1 MDDGRAMAS
10 ASGVVVPPSAA
21 GGASSFSSSHTNAE
35 MASSI
40 ARKWN
45 LTTHSAIDLLMEQ
58 FDKVNDYN
66 PHTDFVHFHHL
77 YKSGGTSISNLMD
90 KTLGTLM
97 NGGILP
103 GSYESGNFDHDEAL
117 NDIERRLSSGTSRNG
132 LPYLA
137 SYAHTG
143 LRPVYGPRRTKTGIF
158 LSEQLPHRRLRV
170 VTMLRDI
177 VDFRAS
183 NHAMIMCGLNY
194 EVTRW
199 NNMREASGLS
209 RVCSPRDGL
218 NISEMVDRKMA
229 DLMERCRSEKNMMA
243 RGETPKKKLHVQ
255 QIQQCTDEEMGI
267 DTLAHCR
274 SADHLL
280 ASPQYDKHYRSMFQA
295 LMGRFHR
302 DQKFTNGKHYDV
314 EGLAH

>member
-1 MDDGRAMAS
+1 LSD
-10 ASGVVVPPSAA
+10 
-21 GGASSFSSSHTNAE
+21 
-35 MASSI
+35 
-40 ARKWN
+40 
-45 LTTHSAIDLLMEQ
+45 ID
-58 FDKVNDYN
+58 
-66 PHTDFVHFHHL
+66 
-77 YKSGGTSISNLMD
+77 
-90 KTLGTLM
+90 
-97 NGGILP
+97 
-103 GSYESGNFDHDEAL
+103 
-117 NDIERRLSSGTSRNG
+117 RRLSSGTSRVD

-143 LRPVYGPRRTKTGIF
+143 LRPVHGPRRTRTGIF
-158 LSEQLPHRRLRV
+158 LSDQLPHRRLRV
-170 VTMLRDI
+170 ITMLRDI

-199 NNMREASGLS
+199 NNMREASGLM

-229 DLMERCRSEKNMMA
+229 DLMERCRTEKEMLA
-243 RGETPKKKLHVQ
+243 RGESPKKKLYLQQVQ
-255 QIQQCTDEEMGI
+255 QCADEERGI

-280 ASPQYDKHYRSMFQA
+280 SSSQYDKHYRSMFHA

-302 DQKFTNGKHYDV
+302 DQQFTNGERGLV
-314 EGLAH
+314 RIAIFANFIVLPEGELFLMSRFPLSDFARVCVRSLGLQPPPTRAWGTDSTGRNYRADIRYRRWKNTHCRTSAVWTRR